1 MLELLIK
8 TPGFKYMATQFN
20 AENLHI
26 TSDQIGTEGKKLVGD
41 SYSSGTM
48 L

>member
-1 MLELLIK
+1 MLEVISK

-20 AENLHI
+20 AESLHI
-26 TSDQIGTEGKKLVGD
+26 TSDQTWIKGKKLVGE
-41 SYSSGTM
+41 SHSSETM